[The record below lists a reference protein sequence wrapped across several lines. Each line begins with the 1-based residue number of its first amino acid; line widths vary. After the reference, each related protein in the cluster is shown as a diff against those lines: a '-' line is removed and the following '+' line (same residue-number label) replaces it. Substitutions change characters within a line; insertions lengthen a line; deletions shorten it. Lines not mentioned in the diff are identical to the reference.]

1 MPTWLKVLLI
11 ILLVGILLVVGVIA
25 AAGFWF
31 YRNKDALVAKTKA
44 IAEEGRSFGEKTDN
58 QGCVNQTI
66 SRYKADPGF
75 TSAISNSIFMRICLD
90 ASRDTAG
97 FCDDVPKQREFMKA
111 AQWKKDECQRAGLE
125 RDTHCPNLLTPIQ
138 QFCEEKSGR

>member
-11 ILLVGILLVVGVIA
+11 ILLVGILLIVGVIA
-25 AAGFWF
+25 AGGFWF

-44 IAEEGRSFGEKTDN
+44 IAEEGRDFGKNTDN
-58 QGCVNQTI
+58 QGCVNETL

-75 TSAISNSIFMRICLD
+75 TSAISNSIFMRLCLD
-90 ASRDTAG
+90 ASRPTAG
-97 FCDDVPKQREFMKA
+97 FCDDVPKQTEFIKS
-111 AQWKKDECQRAGLE
+111 AQWRKEQCQRFSLEPDTQCHGLFK
-125 RDTHCPNLLTPIQ
+125 IVQ